1 MKILIIRPGA
11 LGDTLMLMPSI
22 SQLRRSIEIFFVGR
36 SPGLDFLRPL
46 VHSCIDFE
54 GPGWYKLFLE
64 DPDHAHKIP
73 IPPMDKV
80 VAFLKDPDGKIHKN
94 LSVYLPSAAVNLFPA
109 FPPKESEIHVAFYLA
124 QCFQMAGLPIDPRRS
139 IEEACRR
146 PLLEKDIPHVN
157 KKRIIFHPGSG
168 GKVKNH
174 PPEFWIQMMREWRRS
189 LFNEKE
195 EFVIL
200 LGPAEERLHAPFREN
215 MDNLKVETILSP
227 GKEKLLSLLKQAPL
241 YVGHDSGITHLAA
254 MLGTPTIALFKSSS
268 THQWRPLGPE
278 VRVIENDTMNHDLI
292 SQIILEGKK
301 ILRSKVS
308 S

>member
-1 MKILIIRPGA
+1 MKVLIIRPGA

-22 SQLRRSIEIFFVGR
+22 IQIRRSTEIFFVGR
-36 SPGLDFLRPL
+36 SPGLDFLKRFVNL
-46 VHSCIDFE
+46 CLDFE

-64 DPDHAHKIP
+64 NPDHAYQIP
-73 IPPMDKV
+73 IPPVDKV
-80 VAFLKDPDGKIHKN
+80 VAFLKDPDDKIHKN
-94 LSVYLPSAAVNLFPA
+94 LSVYLPSAAVNLFQA

-124 QCFQMAGLPIDPRRS
+124 QCFQIAGLPIDPKRS

-146 PLLEKDIPHVN
+146 PILGKDIPHVN

-168 GKVKNH
+168 GKAKNH

-200 LGPAEERLHAPFREN
+200 LGPAEERLHASFREN
-215 MDNLKVETILSP
+215 MDNLKVETVLSP

-278 VRVIENDTMNHDLI
+278 VRVIENDTMSHDLI

>member
-1 MKILIIRPGA
+1 MKVLIIRPGA
-11 LGDTLMLMPSI
+11 LGDTLMLIPSI
-22 SQLRRSIEIFFVGR
+22 SQLRRSIEVFFVGR
-36 SPGLDFLRPL
+36 SPGLDFIKSFIPN
-46 VHSCIDFE
+46 CMDFE

-64 DPDHAHKIP
+64 DPDHAYQIP
-73 IPPMDKV
+73 IPPVDKV
-80 VAFLKDPDGKIHKN
+80 VAFLSDPDGKIHNN
-94 LSVYLPSAAVNLFPA
+94 LRVYLPSATINLFPA
-109 FPPKESEIHVAFYLA
+109 FPSKDSEIHVAFYLA
-124 QCFQMAGLPIDPRRS
+124 QCFQMAGLPVDPKRS
-139 IEEACRR
+139 IEEACKH
-146 PLLEKDIPHVN
+146 PLLEKDV
-157 KKRIIFHPGSG
+157 KLLKGRIIFHPGSG

-254 MLGTPTIALFKSSS
+254 MLGTPTIALFRSSS

-278 VRVIENDTMNHDLI
+278 VRVFENDTMSRDLI